1 MPDVQFFAVLPQQNR
16 QVSKIRLHGTLDP
29 NAEQFSVNFVND
41 RTCIAQ
47 QNIAYHFKEIV
58 STYPQVLIEDYKENG
73 EWQDY
78 QEKELSAF
86 DGRSEL
92 ASINHK
98 KHKNQTQSFNADD
111 APPFSSTA
119 TAFALEF
126 SLNYETNQI
135 HAYNIQDDGVNIL
148 SSYDVQVP
156 LQHIQ
161 ALQVWGNVDKV
172 TELTLLYE

>member
-86 DGRSEL
+86 D
-92 ASINHK
+92 
-98 KHKNQTQSFNADD
+98 
-111 APPFSSTA
+111 A